1 MIIESRPILI
11 LSGCVVCAEISQTT
25 PATVEAWTR
34 FGTSTRPLR
43 WWPLC
48 DDCLT
53 AITESA
59 EDLAGDERKGE

>member
-1 MIIESRPILI
+1 MAPETRALI
-11 LSGCVVCAEISQTT
+11 DPTGCVVCAEIDQAT
-25 PATVEAWTR
+25 PATVEAWTT

-59 EDLAGDERKGE
+59 VHEG